1 MGNDLTRKTHME
13 GIIST
18 EDKKYPKKLRE
29 IKNPPKSIY
38 CKGKLIWNQQCLA
51 VIGSRN
57 CSSES
62 KKVIDKIIKD
72 LPPQVIIVSG
82 LAKGIDSF
90 AHSSAL
96 KHNRGTIAVLPSGI
110 DRIYPKESE
119 NLARKIIEKDGLIIS
134 EYPNKTKPTKFSFIQ
149 RNRITAGLS
158 SAVLVIEAQMK
169 SGTMHTV
176 RFAEEQNKTI
186 YAVPGSE
193 GCDYLILNGAIPVS
207 KAENIYF

>member
-1 MGNDLTRKTHME
+1 ME
-13 GIIST
+13 GIISF

-29 IKNPPKSIY
+29 IKNPPQNIY
-38 CKGKLIWNQQCLA
+38 CKGKTIWNQPCLA

-57 CSSES
+57 CSSQN
-62 KKVIDKIIKD
+62 KKIASKIISG
-72 LPPQVIIVSG
+72 LPAQVVIVSG
-82 LAKGIDSF
+82 LAKGIDAT
-90 AHSSAL
+90 AHSNAL
-96 KHNRGTIAVLPSGI
+96 KSNKATIAVLPCGI
-110 DRIYPKESE
+110 ERIYPKENE
-119 NLARKIIEKDGLIIS
+119 NLAKRIMEKGGMIVS

-158 SAVLVIEAQMK
+158 FAVLVIEAQMK

-176 RFAEEQNKTI
+176 NFAQEQNKTI

-207 KAENIYF
+207 KPEDICL